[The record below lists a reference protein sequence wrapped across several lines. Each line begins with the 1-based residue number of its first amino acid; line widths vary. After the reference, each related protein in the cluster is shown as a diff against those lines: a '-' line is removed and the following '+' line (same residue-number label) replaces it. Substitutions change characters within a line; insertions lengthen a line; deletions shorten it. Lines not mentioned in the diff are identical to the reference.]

1 VRDGELLRRLQRMA
15 RSRGWE
21 LEWRP
26 DRGKGSH
33 GLLVMNGRRTIVPDL
48 KAELKK
54 GTFHSVLSDLRITAE
69 DLQRF
74 SRIA

>member
-1 VRDGELLRRLQRMA
+1 MKSAELLRRLQRLA

-33 GLLVMNGRRTIVPDL
+33 GLLVMNGRRTIIPDL
-48 KAELKK
+48 KVDLKK
-54 GTFHSVLSDLRITAE
+54 GTLHSVLSDLGVTVE
-69 DLQRF
+69 DLHHL
-74 SRIA
+74 

>member
-1 VRDGELLRRLQRMA
+1 MA
-15 RSRGWE
+15 RARGWQ

-33 GLLVMNGRRTIVPDL
+33 GLLLLNGRRTIIPDL

-54 GTFHSVLSDLRITAE
+54 GTFHNVLSDLGITADE
-69 DLQRF
+69 LHR
-74 SRIA
+74 S